1 MKKKETKN
9 AEKVLFSWR
18 KAMPYY
24 YGIAWIILI
33 LIILL

>member
-1 MKKKETKN
+1 MKKKETKV
-9 AEKVLFSWR
+9 AENVLLSWR

-24 YGIAWIILI
+24 YGVAWIILI